1 MIYNYRS
8 FLLETFGIEREY
20 AAVFCSEIRLK
31 NRLSH
36 EPFGE
41 IYTKKNGKTV
51 LRVGGTQTDGPV
63 LTVS

>member
-8 FLLETFGIEREY
+8 FLLETFGIER
-20 AAVFCSEIRLK
+20 VCGSFCSEIRLK
-31 NRLSH
+31 NRLSY

-51 LRVGGTQTDGPV
+51 LRVGGSQTDGPI

>member
-1 MIYNYRS
+1 MIHYYRR

-31 NRLSH
+31 NRSSD

-41 IYTKKNGKTV
+41 IFDKNGKTI

-63 LTVS
+63 LTIG